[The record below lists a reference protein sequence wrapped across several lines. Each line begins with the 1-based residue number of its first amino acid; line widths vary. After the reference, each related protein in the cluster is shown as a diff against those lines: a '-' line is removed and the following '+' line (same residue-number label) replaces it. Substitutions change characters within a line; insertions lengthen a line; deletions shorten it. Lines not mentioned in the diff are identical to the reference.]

1 MPVTE
6 RLLFSVAL
14 AQGGEFAFVL
24 FQFAKSNGVLPQ
36 AVTEI
41 LISVVAI
48 SMFLAPLFFL
58 LHDRLVAPRLL
69 RTATEREPDVIE
81 AQERSV
87 ILAGFGRLGTDL
99 GRMLMSAG
107 IKPVILD
114 HNEANVEVLRRFGF
128 EVYYGD
134 VTRLDLLESA
144 GAAEAE
150 LLIITLGDHE
160 KSMELVELAQ
170 KHYPHLKIAV
180 NAVDRR
186 AAFEFM
192 DLSVAAIRR
201 ETFGTALT
209 LGQDALQLLGYDP
222 YEAYKIR
229 RLFRKKD
236 KETLPELYRMHRQDE
251 DKYISMYQ
259 QHNANLAELMSK
271 DREIDMAELDKAWT
285 TANPET

>member
-1 MPVTE
+1 
-6 RLLFSVAL
+6 
-14 AQGGEFAFVL
+14 
-24 FQFAKSNGVLPQ
+24 
-36 AVTEI
+36 
-41 LISVVAI
+41 VAI
-48 SMFLAPLFFL
+48 SMFLAPLLFL
-58 LHDRLVAPRLL
+58 LHDRLIAPRLQEVGV
-69 RTATEREPDVIE
+69 ERQADDI
-81 AQERSV
+81 QNGGRSV

-99 GRMLMSAG
+99 GRLLISAG

-114 HNEANVEVLRRFGF
+114 HNEANVDILRRFGF

-134 VTRLDLLESA
+134 ATRLDLLESA

-150 LLIITLGDHE
+150 LIIITLGDHE
-160 KSMELVELAQ
+160 RSMELVKLVQ
-170 KHYPHLKIAV
+170 KHYPKLKIAV

-192 DLSVAAIRR
+192 DLGVTTIRR
-201 ETFGTALT
+201 ETFGSALT
-209 LGQDALQLLGYDP
+209 LGQDALQLLGFDP

-236 KETLPELYRMHRQDE
+236 KDTMPELYRIQRQDE

-259 QHNANLAELMSK
+259 QHNADLAELMKK

>member
-1 MPVTE
+1 
-6 RLLFSVAL
+6 
-14 AQGGEFAFVL
+14 
-24 FQFAKSNGVLPQ
+24 
-36 AVTEI
+36 
-41 LISVVAI
+41 
-48 SMFLAPLFFL
+48 MFLAPLLFL
-58 LHDRLVAPRLL
+58 LHERLVAPRLQKT
-69 RTATEREPDVIE
+69 TAGRAPDVIE
-81 AQERSV
+81 TEERAV

-99 GRMLMSAG
+99 GRLLISAG

-114 HNEANVEVLRRFGF
+114 HNETNVEVLRRFGF

-160 KSMELVELAQ
+160 KSMELVKLAQ
-170 KHYPHLKIAV
+170 KHYPQLKIGV

-192 DLSVAAIRR
+192 DLGVTTIRR

-209 LGQDALQLLGYDP
+209 LGQDALQLLGFDP

-236 KETLPELYRMHRQDE
+236 KETMPELYRMHRQDE

-259 QHNANLAELMSK
+259 QHNANLAELMTQ
-271 DREIDMAELDKAWT
+271 DREIDMTELDKAWT
-285 TANPET
+285 AANPGT